1 MSFNNHLSD
10 LLASL
15 PPSYLYQSKNQ
26 DKAPQVDVNQPCKSN
41 LQFAAGEQDRH
52 HKKRIKK
59 YAEKTQDA
67 HTSLKKETRTVFCKS
82 NKRGTNYLVHTTQN
96 FMSWL

>member
-1 MSFNNHLSD
+1 MCCLTTHLSD

-15 PPSYLYQSKNQ
+15 PPSYLSVEESRQSSSGGRK
-26 DKAPQVDVNQPCKSN
+26 PTKSN
-41 LQFAAGEQDRH
+41 LQAAGEQDHH

-67 HTSLKKETRTVFCKS
+67 HTSLKKETRTVFC
-82 NKRGTNYLVHTTQN
+82 
-96 FMSWL
+96 